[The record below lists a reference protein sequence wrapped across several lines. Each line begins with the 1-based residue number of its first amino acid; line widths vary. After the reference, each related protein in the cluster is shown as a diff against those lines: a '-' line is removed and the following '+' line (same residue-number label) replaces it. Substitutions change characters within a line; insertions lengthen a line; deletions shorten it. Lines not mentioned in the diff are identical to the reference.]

1 MEEPFEPTTRGKATR
16 RDDMGYAASAA
27 CAIRQASMPE
37 LFASVLTA
45 ILWTSSRQ
53 APGSDGKCRRYSL
66 SAECPCDLGLGKI
79 LDGVGSEVK
88 DEKRCCSTFG
98 RPGIDC
104 CALRP
109 GATTTARREICAMA
123 NTQKES
129 ASCVESW
136 TAEAEGDLG
145 RRRYVAGTRY
155 QKYGRSSSRFG
166 IERTVAD
173 TVLST
178 SGIKSH
184 SFDSPNAVR
193 CPNSTSNIFN
203 LLFLTAGSQAPCR

>member
-1 MEEPFEPTTRGKATR
+1 VTENVAG
-16 RDDMGYAASAA
+16 
-27 CAIRQASMPE
+27 IRLALNVP
-37 LFASVLTA
+37 V
-45 ILWTSSRQ
+45 I
-53 APGSDGKCRRYSL
+53 
-66 SAECPCDLGLGKI
+66 LGLGEI

-88 DEKRCCSTFG
+88 DEKRYCSTFG

-155 QKYGRSSSRFG
+155 QEYGRSSSRFG

-173 TVLST
+173 TFLST

-193 CPNSTSNIFN
+193 YPNLASNISN
-203 LLFLTAGSQAPCR
+203 LLFLTDGSQATCR